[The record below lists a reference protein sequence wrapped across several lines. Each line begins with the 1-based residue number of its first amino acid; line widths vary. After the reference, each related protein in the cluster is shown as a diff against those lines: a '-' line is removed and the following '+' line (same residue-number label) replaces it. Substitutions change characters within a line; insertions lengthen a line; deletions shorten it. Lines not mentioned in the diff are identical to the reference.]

1 MQPQE
6 KVLRLESNNFTTGTY
21 LLPRRKK
28 NCTAQEA
35 EAHVWLREKAGW

>member
-6 KVLRLESNNFTTGTY
+6 KVLRLESNNFTTGIY

-28 NCTAQEA
+28 SCTAQEA
-35 EAHVWLREKAGW
+35 EAYVLLREKAGW